1 MVTKTLS
8 PHPGAISESNTKLLN
23 FITDH
28 GPVFVLTG
36 AGISIASGLG
46 AYRDDQGKWLRK
58 QPITGPEFLAK
69 EATRKRYWTR
79 SFVGWPSV
87 VKARPNAAHQSL
99 ATLHDQGLITR
110 LVTQNVDGL
119 HSRVGHPDVIDL
131 HGNLHLIKCTSCGER
146 SDRSV
151 MQNRLLDN
159 NPVLRQ
165 FEGND
170 APDGDS
176 DARLKHAPGSENFPA
191 DDDHLAAQAIEN
203 LIIPECRSCGGV
215 LKPDVVFFG
224 ENVER
229 DIVDDAF
236 ASLEQAGALLVIG
249 SSLMIYSGYRFA
261 RHADSTN
268 KPIAIVNRGVTRAD
282 DIATLKVL
290 SDCEDA
296 LTAVTRTYQQKT

>member
-8 PHPGAISESNTKLLN
+8 PRPGAISESNTKLLN

-99 ATLHDQGLITR
+99 ATLHDQGLLTR

-146 SDRSV
+146 SDRNV

-224 ENVER
+224 ENVNR

-282 DIATLKVL
+282 DIATLKIL

>member
-1 MVTKTLS
+1 
-8 PHPGAISESNTKLLN
+8 
-23 FITDH
+23 
-28 GPVFVLTG
+28 
-36 AGISIASGLG
+36 
-46 AYRDDQGKWLRK
+46 
-58 QPITGPEFLAK
+58 
-69 EATRKRYWTR
+69 
-79 SFVGWPSV
+79 
-87 VKARPNAAHQSL
+87 
-99 ATLHDQGLITR
+99 
-110 LVTQNVDGL
+110 
-119 HSRVGHPDVIDL
+119 
-131 HGNLHLIKCTSCGER
+131 
-146 SDRSV
+146 
-151 MQNRLLDN
+151 MQNRLLDK
-159 NPVLRQ
+159 NPVLQQ

-224 ENVER
+224 ENVNR

-282 DIATLKVL
+282 DIATLKIL